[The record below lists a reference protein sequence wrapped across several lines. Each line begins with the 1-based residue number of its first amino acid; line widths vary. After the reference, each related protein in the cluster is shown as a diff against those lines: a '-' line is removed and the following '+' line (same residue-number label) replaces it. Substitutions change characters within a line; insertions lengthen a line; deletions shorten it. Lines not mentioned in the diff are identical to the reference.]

1 MSKRVAPIRHVLGRA
16 HLNVIGSLY
25 GSRYTF
31 QLHALE
37 VYRFR
42 RYHACC
48 SWVIRPANRHRAF
61 VLFPLERPM
70 NTHRVQ
76 TSLSYHQH
84 LLRCCSSMPKILF
97 HLLEKPLLAVELA
110 HERKQNV
117 MTTRQRP
124 QAMTDTRAPLLTR
137 YRWVLSFLYL
147 SGASAAIEG
156 SLCPMIMFC
165 SPSTLPYSPLGFFFP
180 L

>member
-1 MSKRVAPIRHVLGRA
+1 MHWKFIASEGTMLAVLGSFVR
-16 HLNVIGSLY
+16 LIVIAPSY
-25 GSRYTF
+25 YF
-31 QLHALE
+31 
-37 VYRFR
+37 
-42 RYHACC
+42 
-48 SWVIRPANRHRAF
+48 
-61 VLFPLERPM
+61 FPLECPM

-76 TSLSYHQH
+76 TSLSYHH
-84 LLRCCSSMPKILF
+84 HILRCCSSMPKILF

-156 SLCPMIMFC
+156 SPCPMIMFC
-165 SPSTLPYSPLGFFFP
+165 SPSTLPDSPLGFFFP